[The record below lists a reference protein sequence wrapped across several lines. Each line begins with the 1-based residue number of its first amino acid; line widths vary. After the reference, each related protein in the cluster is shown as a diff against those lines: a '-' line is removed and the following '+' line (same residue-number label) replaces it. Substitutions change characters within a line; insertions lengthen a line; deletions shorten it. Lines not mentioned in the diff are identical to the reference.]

1 MAKTIQMRTPQQ
13 EKEARLVAGM
23 YDKNRKIQ
31 SELYAYC
38 SRYFWANYRGVFF
51 ADEESATEI
60 FQNTFIAMWENIER
74 RKIYV
79 SDGRVMGK
87 NNEPLSGSILTYFM
101 GIARIKYLEWVRE
114 HPAYADPETEMERK
128 IKEEGFDAQ
137 QYTNM
142 LYDSEDNKMLDIIA
156 DVISHMS
163 ERCSEILSK
172 FYYEEKDLDTILLE
186 IHNRFE
192 ERPQNEEAQ
201 VHGVIAYFSTKHL
214 SQLFE
219 LIKRQMDMN
228 NNNFQDR
235 IDEYLLHGDTM
246 SEEDKAQFL
255 KEIEEDAEKKEQYE
269 FTKNVKQAMVSR
281 GEKLKAMTEFQ
292 KEMKSHHHR
301 KTWLWISSIA
311 AVLVIGFFAIN
322 PLFVENSPTDNVRG
336 DENDVFDMTVQTD
349 SINNDS
355 ISTDTIS
362 LHHE

>member
-1 MAKTIQMRTPQQ
+1 
-13 EKEARLVAGM
+13 
-23 YDKNRKIQ
+23 
-31 SELYAYC
+31 
-38 SRYFWANYRGVFF
+38 
-51 ADEESATEI
+51 
-60 FQNTFIAMWENIER
+60 
-74 RKIYV
+74 
-79 SDGRVMGK
+79 
-87 NNEPLSGSILTYFM
+87 
-101 GIARIKYLEWVRE
+101 
-114 HPAYADPETEMERK
+114 
-128 IKEEGFDAQ
+128 
-137 QYTNM
+137 
-142 LYDSEDNKMLDIIA
+142 
-156 DVISHMS
+156 
-163 ERCSEILSK
+163 
-172 FYYEEKDLDTILLE
+172 
-186 IHNRFE
+186 
-192 ERPQNEEAQ
+192 
-201 VHGVIAYFSTKHL
+201 
-214 SQLFE
+214 
-219 LIKRQMDMN
+219 MDMD

-235 IDEYLLHGDTM
+235 IDEYLLHCETM

-336 DENDVFDMTVQTD
+336 DENDVFDMTVPTD